1 MPVRISRW
9 WVGAHLYEQHTCTGA
24 FAMTQACCQPVLHS
38 STERLGEHFANTRI
52 AVHWLWGSAHLYKQ
66 QTFTGAMTQACCQPV
81 LRSSTERLGVH
92 FLPIPELQCIGGGP
106 VHTCMKS
113 KHSQVYLQRHQPAV
127 SLCYRADVHWWWI
140 IAHLY
145 QEQIFTCIFAMTA
158 VSPCHR

>member
-1 MPVRISRW
+1 
-9 WVGAHLYEQHTCTGA
+9 
-24 FAMTQACCQPVLHS
+24 MTQACCQPVLHS

-113 KHSQVYLQRHQPAV
+113 KHSQVYLQRH
-127 SLCYRADVHWWWI
+127 SLLSACVT
-140 IAHLY
+140 
-145 QEQIFTCIFAMTA
+145 EQTCIGGGSLHTCIKSKS
-158 VSPCHR
+158 SPVYLQ